1 MYPELELTKA
11 NRLKLAEVFR
21 ALKQVDMAIPS
32 MVEGQHG
39 KVLVDTLENP
49 SIYALVIGPFWYFA
63 GDASGVSAQGL
74 AAEFPPYA
82 LLMPSAPGWLET
94 IQSVFGERLTPF
106 SRHSFSSAELSDE
119 HLNRLLAQSKHR
131 DAIQPIDE
139 KLASH
144 LTNLPDSPFDL
155 SDFDSAADFAARAPG
170 FAMLDGEKL
179 MGLAYAS
186 LVCSQGIEVSIFV
199 DEPYRRQGVAT
210 TLAARLLLASLQRGL
225 RPNWDAANRESCDLA
240 EKLGYRSVE
249 NYTSWYYRPA

>member
-21 ALKQVDMAIPS
+21 TLKKVDMSIPS

-39 KVLVDTLENP
+39 KVLVDALENP
-49 SIYALVIGPFWYFA
+49 SVYALVIGPFWYFA
-63 GDASGVSAQGL
+63 GDAGGASARGL

-82 LLMPSAPGWLET
+82 LLMPSAPGWLEN

-106 SRHSFSSAELSDE
+106 TRYSFSSADLSEE
-119 HLNRLLAQSKHR
+119 HLRGLLAQSKHH
-131 DAIQPIDE
+131 DEIQPIDE

-144 LTNLPDSPFDL
+144 LASLPDSPFDL

-170 FAMLDGEKL
+170 FALLDGEKL

-210 TLAARLLLASLQRGL
+210 ALAARLLLSSLQRGL
-225 RPNWDAANRESCDLA
+225 RPNWDAANRESCNLA

-249 NYTSWYYRPA
+249 SYTSWYYRPA